1 MNKDGTLN
9 VRHRHVPFLDRFNL
23 YNRIIEWSEI
33 RFGLMVVA
41 AYICLNAFF
50 ATIYWLIGLEGIN
63 NSDGSVNWWD
73 AFFFSSHTLTTLG
86 YGHISPD
93 SFWINIVASIEALVG
108 FLSLS
113 VATSLLYGRFTS
125 SKAKLVFSENLL
137 ISPYNK
143 SEHSIAIRVGN
154 LTISSLSN
162 MKAKIVMSWVEE
174 NEHGAHYRR
183 YEQLPLVI
191 DEINMFTTS
200 WVILHHV
207 NKSSPL
213 KMLGINELVGLEFII
228 HVHAFDEVYNKHV
241 HKKTSYCKD
250 DIVKNAI
257 FVSMTEYL
265 PDHTIVDNAKIN
277 EYRKLSDVN
286 ESKETGFFL

>member
-1 MNKDGTLN
+1 MNKDGSLN
-9 VRHRHVPFLDRFNL
+9 VRHRHVPLFDRVNI
-23 YNRIIEWSEI
+23 YNRIIEWSVI
-33 RFGLMVVA
+33 RFSLTVVA
-41 AYICLNAFF
+41 AYIIINALF
-50 ATIYWLIGLEGIN
+50 ATIYWLIGLEGIAA
-63 NSDGSVNWWD
+63 SHKSVNWWD

-93 SFWINIVASIEALVG
+93 SFWINIVATIEALVG

-125 SKAKLVFSENLL
+125 SKAKLVFSDHLL
-137 ISPYNK
+137 ISPYNQ
-143 SEHSIAIRVGN
+143 SERSLAIRVGN
-154 LTISSLSN
+154 LSISSLSN

-174 NEHGAHYRR
+174 NEHGAHYRK

-200 WVILHHV
+200 WVILHHI

-213 KMLGINELVGLEFII
+213 KVLDVKNLVGLEFIV
-228 HVHAFDEVYNKHV
+228 HVHAFDEVFNKYV

-250 DIVKNAI
+250 DIVTDAI

-265 PDHTIVDNAKIN
+265 PDRTIVDNAKIN
-277 EYRKLSDVN
+277 DYRKVN
-286 ESKETGFFL
+286 VSKNNQDPSIFL